1 MDNDKIN
8 EICDNL
14 INKYSLE
21 TERAKAKFLGYKE
34 GVEDF
39 RREIMGEI
47 IKQKSLNSKQCD
59 GGGKNGRD

>member
-14 INKYSLE
+14 IDKYSLE
-21 TERAKAKFLGYKE
+21 TERAKAKFLGYKQ

-39 RREIMGEI
+39 RREIMSEI
-47 IKQKSLNSKQCD
+47 IKQKSLNSK
-59 GGGKNGRD
+59 